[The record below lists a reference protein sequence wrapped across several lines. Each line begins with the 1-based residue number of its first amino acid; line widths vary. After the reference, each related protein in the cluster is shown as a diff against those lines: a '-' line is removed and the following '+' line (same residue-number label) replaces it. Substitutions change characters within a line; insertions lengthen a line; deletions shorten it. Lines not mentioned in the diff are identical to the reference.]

1 VTGEDAPSTR
11 VALVRIAIVVVLIA
25 ASTLAVREV
34 LLSRFDHEVE
44 TSLVERVESLRSLA
58 RSDDPSTGRAFGTD
72 TGAIFDAYLAASD
85 VADDE
90 AVYTIVAGRPYK
102 SSPDAPAGLL
112 DDRELVEHWSNLARP
127 ERRSVSTAAGS
138 AQVLAVPLRHD
149 SSTAGVAVVAEFTAR
164 ARGEV
169 EDRVRAVAFV
179 TGVVLLAFSV
189 LAWSRGPGAPSPAR
203 HAERAG
209 EIGARTEPTL
219 VVPVA
224 AGAPIVPD
232 SGDIDDTDQ
241 IDHIAR
247 SGDPPD
253 ESPEVYTLANLTEQ
267 PAAPA
272 AASSALHLDL
282 VDLSELADR
291 VLDKARATGERDWVL
306 EETSPPEQLFVLAD
320 AESLSDAMQTI
331 ASDAASHTAPGD
343 RITLGVV
350 LRENELRLWMHDDGT
365 GNSSSWQRLYTRF
378 GGDNMFA
385 AVTPIAR
392 AHGGRVDVVGAPG
405 RGATFTIVIPTEPVP
420 T

>member
-1 VTGEDAPSTR
+1 
-11 VALVRIAIVVVLIA
+11 
-25 ASTLAVREV
+25 
-34 LLSRFDHEVE
+34 
-44 TSLVERVESLRSLA
+44 
-58 RSDDPSTGRAFGTD
+58 
-72 TGAIFDAYLAASD
+72 
-85 VADDE
+85 
-90 AVYTIVAGRPYK
+90 
-102 SSPDAPAGLL
+102 
-112 DDRELVEHWSNLARP
+112 
-127 ERRSVSTAAGS
+127 
-138 AQVLAVPLRHD
+138 
-149 SSTAGVAVVAEFTAR
+149 
-164 ARGEV
+164 
-169 EDRVRAVAFV
+169 
-179 TGVVLLAFSV
+179 
-189 LAWSRGPGAPSPAR
+189 
-203 HAERAG
+203 
-209 EIGARTEPTL
+209 
-219 VVPVA
+219 VPVA